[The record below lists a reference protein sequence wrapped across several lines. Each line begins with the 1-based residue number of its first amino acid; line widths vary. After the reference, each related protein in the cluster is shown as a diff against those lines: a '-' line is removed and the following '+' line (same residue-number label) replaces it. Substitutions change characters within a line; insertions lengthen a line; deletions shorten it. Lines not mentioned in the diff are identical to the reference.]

1 MSDKKKS
8 RNSQEKKKG
17 GWGLI
22 VKLLVAIASGI
33 LVGQLSFLPE
43 VILQI
48 PITFSAI
55 FGEILTFFIPLM
67 IVGFIVKGIAD
78 LSDGAGML
86 LGITTGLA
94 YLSTMVGGF
103 LAYIVGTNLFPLII
117 NSGAAAEEGIE
128 ELEPL
133 FEFPIEPM
141 FTVSAAIVF
150 AFMFGI
156 AISWLRHKKGS
167 KAMYNIFN
175 ELNAAVTFILEGF
188 IIPLLPYFIFGNFIN
203 LSYTGEIFSMLLVFA
218 GVFVTIIV
226 LHWVLIIGWFIIAGL
241 YTGKSPWMMVKNQIS
256 AYVAALGLMSSAASI
271 PFNLE
276 SARKNGVSERIREFV
291 IPFCS
296 TAHLMG
302 SVSTIVSSLI
312 AVLIL
317 NDMPV
322 NIGLIAPFIVVLGV
336 ALVAAPGAP
345 GGAIMSALPFLGL
358 VGVDPTGTIA
368 NLLIS
373 FYITQDG
380 FGTAANITGDNAL
393 AVIIDKIYIE
403 RYAAD
408 DVEVKPV
415 ETD

>member
-117 NSGAAAEEGIE
+117 NSGAAAEGGIE

-133 FEFPIEPM
+133 F
-141 FTVSAAIVF
+141 
-150 AFMFGI
+150 
-156 AISWLRHKKGS
+156 
-167 KAMYNIFN
+167 
-175 ELNAAVTFILEGF
+175 
-188 IIPLLPYFIFGNFIN
+188 
-203 LSYTGEIFSMLLVFA
+203 
-218 GVFVTIIV
+218 
-226 LHWVLIIGWFIIAGL
+226 
-241 YTGKSPWMMVKNQIS
+241 
-256 AYVAALGLMSSAASI
+256 
-271 PFNLE
+271 
-276 SARKNGVSERIREFV
+276 
-291 IPFCS
+291 
-296 TAHLMG
+296 
-302 SVSTIVSSLI
+302 
-312 AVLIL
+312 
-317 NDMPV
+317 
-322 NIGLIAPFIVVLGV
+322 
-336 ALVAAPGAP
+336 
-345 GGAIMSALPFLGL
+345 
-358 VGVDPTGTIA
+358 
-368 NLLIS
+368 
-373 FYITQDG
+373 
-380 FGTAANITGDNAL
+380 
-393 AVIIDKIYIE
+393 
-403 RYAAD
+403 
-408 DVEVKPV
+408 
-415 ETD
+415 